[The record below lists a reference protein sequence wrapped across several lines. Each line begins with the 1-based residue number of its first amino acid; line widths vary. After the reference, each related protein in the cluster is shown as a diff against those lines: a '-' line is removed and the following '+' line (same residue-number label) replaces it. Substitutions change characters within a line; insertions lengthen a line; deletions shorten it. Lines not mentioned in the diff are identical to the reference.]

1 MRPLHTLIPT
11 KLLAGKIPAY
21 DQGTPKALMA
31 EEGGP
36 GSPQKYFS
44 PASRRNTWDEALPIR
59 VGSGRGAT

>member
-11 KLLAGKIPAY
+11 KLLAGKISAD
-21 DQGTPKALMA
+21 DQGTPKALMV

-36 GSPQKYFS
+36 GSPKKYFS
-44 PASRRNTWDEALPIR
+44 LASRRNMWDEVLPIR